1 MHHYASSMKALV
13 LTALVGSALAAQ
25 AGAQQLTGAIVYAAN
40 VNGNPNSDGW
50 NTLGGDFVNNIYMKQ
65 GASFINGPGNGAD
78 ARISDNLTAPGDYTF
93 TMFGDGGSQNDYHAL
108 NLFFDGNDTTP
119 RISALVATDTTGAT
133 TAFTANGNVNSRSLN
148 YSGSVPA
155 ANTTSF
161 SELGRTISLT
171 AFRWSTPPVLNQDV
185 VSPFTIAPNGTLDYT
200 GTFTLRV
207 TASATP
213 EPGSFALL
221 GAAVLTGA
229 GFMRRRRIRTATT
242 V

>member
-1 MHHYASSMKALV
+1 MHRFTSLGKAAV
-13 LTALVGSALAAQ
+13 LTALVVSAPAIQ
-25 AGAQQLTGAIVYAAN
+25 AGAQQLSGAIVYAADGA
-40 VNGNPNSDGW
+40 GNPNSDGW
-50 NTLGGDFVNNIYMKQ
+50 NTLGGDAVNNIYMKQ

-78 ARISDNLTAPGDYTF
+78 ARISVNLTAPGIYTF
-93 TMFGDGGSQNDYHAL
+93 TMFGDGGSQNNQHAL

-119 RISALVATDTTGAT
+119 RISALAPTDTTGTT
-133 TAFTANGNVNSRSLN
+133 TAFAANGNANSRSLN
-148 YSGSVPA
+148 YSGSIPA

-171 AFRWSTPPVLNQDV
+171 AFRWSTPSVANQDV

-207 TASATP
+207 TTSGTP

-221 GAAVLTGA
+221 GATVLAGA
-229 GFMRRRRIRTATT
+229 GFMRRRRSRSATAK
-242 V
+242 